1 MNKNIGGDIMDGEL
15 MAEPTKPLFNPN
27 QEETRTSATVF
38 KEDLQKFKSIAR
50 LKFEIDPMN
59 NAWKEAVKLFIQ
71 ENKHLLKETHDQIPD
86 KNSREKE

>member
-1 MNKNIGGDIMDGEL
+1 MDDDV
-15 MAEPTKPLFNPN
+15 MAENTKPMFNPQ

-50 LKFEIDPMN
+50 LKFDSDPMN

-71 ENKHLLKETHDQIPD
+71 QNKYLLKETHDAIPD
-86 KNSREKE
+86 KGNSK